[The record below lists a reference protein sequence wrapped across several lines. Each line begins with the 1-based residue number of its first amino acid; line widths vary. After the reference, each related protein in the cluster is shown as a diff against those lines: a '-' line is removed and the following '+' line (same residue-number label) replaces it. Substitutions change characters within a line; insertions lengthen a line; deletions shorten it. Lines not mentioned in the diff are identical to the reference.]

1 MDKNK
6 ITSNDVLEA
15 LSMRI
20 NDVLRPAKKDNKKN
34 NAYFWMF
41 KFALLV
47 IYVVLINWL
56 FTELSG
62 LGVTIIYLVGKSLRS
77 VLSAI
82 WICSIA
88 FMKALLI
95 TCLLYDNLKIFM
107 ESSYY
112 GILYKDDKKML
123 PKKEKFFHVIEVI
136 FKVIAAFLLLI
147 MGFMAALSMFGLIY
161 MIVMVINGM
170 FMVSPI
176 IIMGAVFVICYFTFK
191 YIQSKFFNLKVVIT
205 KNHFIISFVALLVG
219 ICFFGYETSSFEY
232 KNTLPVDFEL
242 IRKEATFKVEDN
254 QLIKLKN
261 NSKLNNMKILIDE
274 ELDGEIR
281 VVFEYFETAKV
292 KYSYEFN
299 DNDDLKLL
307 FSSDLDFG
315 VENVYDVLKLFVS
328 TFNNKTMYNYNLFK
342 YPNIY
347 VYVSKADMERIK
359 VY

>member
-41 KFALLV
+41 KFALL
-47 IYVVLINWL
+47 ILFIVLINCL
-56 FTELSG
+56 FDALGELG
-62 LGVTIIYLVGKSLRS
+62 EGIIYIVGKSLRS

-82 WICSIA
+82 WTNSIS
-88 FMKALLI
+88 FMKVLLI
-95 TCLLYDNLKIFM
+95 TCLLYDNLKIFIT
-107 ESSYY
+107 SPYY
-112 GILYKDDKKML
+112 GILYKDDKVML
-123 PKKEKFFHVIEVI
+123 PRKEKFFKVIDII
-136 FKVIAAFLLLI
+136 FKIFAVLFMLI
-147 MGFMAALSMFGLIY
+147 VGALAALAMFGLIY

-170 FMVSPI
+170 YMVSPI
-176 IIMGAVFVICYFTFK
+176 IIMAAIFTISYFTFK
-191 YIQSKFFNLKVVIT
+191 FIQNKFFDFKVAIT
-205 KNHFIISFVALLVG
+205 KNHFIVAFVVLVLG
-219 ICFFGYETSSFEY
+219 ICFFGYEISSFEY
-232 KNTLPVDFEL
+232 KNTLPIDFEL
-242 IRKEATFKVEDN
+242 TRKEKSFEIDDN
-254 QLIKLKN
+254 QIIKLKN
-261 NSKLNNMKILIDE
+261 NSKLNNMKILIDD

-299 DNDDLKLL
+299 DNDDLKLI

-315 VENVYDVLKLFVS
+315 IENVYDVLKLFVS
-328 TFNNKTMYNYNLFK
+328 TFNSKTMYNYNLFK

-347 VYVSKADMERIK
+347 VYVNQRDMERIK